1 MVLPATATELKAVE
15 FCESVLIVGRSNTSS
30 MPAKNNLFMV
40 SSPVLRQ
47 AIITRGMLRF
57 AQDEL
62 AVRLAAICEQ
72 FYLNRAME
80 PLAEAAQLL
89 MGLPG
94 ERARAAGRYY
104 QALVHIRQGEHGEAV
119 TLLESVAS
127 CEAAPKFRARAI
139 HSLGVIHR
147 REGDRTEAARLYHQA
162 ASLAGKDC
170 ITIIRAGMTLSELST
185 SAGDH
190 ESSLAHLRA
199 IRPAVE
205 LAARVAPF
213 YLPGWCNDVAIDLA
227 GLGRLD
233 EARRFAAFAIA
244 SPFARAYPEWA
255 ETAQEIEQQ
264 AEAKAAL
271 NVRPAIQ
278 QARSTPIKP
287 KLRLV
292 KKPCPVAL
300 PASTRRRIGPVA
312 IIRPERPR
320 SRPTLE
326 QISFKVQIRAPSF

>member
-1 MVLPATATELKAVE
+1 
-15 FCESVLIVGRSNTSS
+15 
-30 MPAKNNLFMV
+30 
-40 SSPVLRQ
+40 
-47 AIITRGMLRF
+47 MLRF

-80 PLAEAAQLL
+80 PLTEAAELL

-104 QALVHIRQGEHGEAV
+104 QALVHIRQGDHGEAV

-162 ASLAGKDC
+162 ARLAGKDSVA
-170 ITIIRAGMTLSELST
+170 IIRAGMTLAELHGSE
-185 SAGDH
+185 GDH
-190 ESSLAHLRA
+190 KSSLAHLRA

-227 GLGRLD
+227 GLGRLT
-233 EARRFAAFAIA
+233 EARRFAQFAIA
-244 SPFARAYPEWA
+244 SPFVRAYPEWL

-264 AEAKAAL
+264 AEAAL
-271 NVRPAIQ
+271 NVRPAVK
-278 QARSTPIKP
+278 QARNTSIKR

-292 KKPCPVAL
+292 KKPCPRVL
-300 PASTRRRIGPVA
+300 HASTRRRIGPSA
-312 IIRPERPR
+312 IIRPEQPR